1 MAAKDAEVERVRLEK
16 DQYMALQQEYLKIA
30 TDSGFE
36 LEKLRLQMTEKEN
49 AKRATEERA
58 KLLQRK
64 LEKEETDRRNERETL
79 VRALEASDSMER
91 TKQLEAELDSRNEQH
106 EREKQ
111 EAEQQLKRQKDAI
124 AKKQEDIEKLLK
136 ESQVGGEGPRNFS
149 LFAPLPSAI
158 NHRSLNEAITIQ
170 HEVEETTPQHYSPAD
185 VCSGRSG

>member
-1 MAAKDAEVERVRLEK
+1 MMAAKDAEVERVRLEK

-64 LEKEETDRRNERETL
+64 LEKEETDRRNEREKL
-79 VRALEASDSMER
+79 VRALEASDSTEENKR
-91 TKQLEAELDSRNEQH
+91 LEATLDSLNKLH
-106 EREKQ
+106 
-111 EAEQQLKRQKDAI
+111 EAEQQLKREKDAI